1 MKLTCVMIVA
11 VLFLT
16 AWTFVTAD
24 DSKNGLE
31 NHFWKARDEM
41 KNREASKLDKKDDCI
56 KPYGFCSLPILK
68 NGLCCSGA
76 CVGVCADLR

>member
-41 KNREASKLDKKDDCI
+41 KNREASKLDKKEACYAPGTFCGI
-56 KPYGFCSLPILK
+56 KP
-68 NGLCCSGA
+68 GLCCSEF
-76 CVGVCADLR
+76 CLPGVCFGG